1 MSQSLRTRLL
11 RQTKTEQEIHVITN
25 PSDVNDTV
33 NIPLVHRS
41 SKVKASTATNRQK
54 RSINPD
60 YEAPLTS
67 GILSPHSHWLIVRR
81 NLHRI
86 RFMGFNE
93 RGRDDNVPNL
103 YLGLQMKREL
113 KRAQEEIKN
122 IDQEENF
129 HAVKQFVLA
138 VDNRRNKT
146 YDTSLVKP
154 EDALVYDR
162 LGEEPLALQNLLY
175 YFSKQDVPHGTIFW
189 EFLNEVNRVLN
200 MQRKRTVLVQRLR
213 KLALTLAVICY
224 CLIGLMLL
232 LLIISVITTTT
243 KMNDPEVQWMQPN
256 VKNDLANSLSV

>member
-11 RQTKTEQEIHVITN
+11 RQQKNEQEIRVITN
-25 PSDVNDTV
+25 PSDVNDSA

-41 SKVKASTATNRQK
+41 SKVKTSSATSRQ
-54 RSINPD
+54 RRDVDPD

-67 GILSPHSHWLIVRR
+67 YTLSPNSNWLIVRR

-93 RGRDDNVPNL
+93 RGRDNNVPDF

-138 VDNRRNKT
+138 IDNRRIKT
-146 YDTSLVKP
+146 YDTSFVKP

-162 LGEEPLALQNLLY
+162 LGDEPLALQNLLY
-175 YFSKQDVPHGTIFW
+175 YFSKQDVPHGTLFW

-224 CLIGLMLL
+224 CIIGLMLL
-232 LLIISVITTTT
+232 LLIISLIITTA

-256 VKNDLANSLSV
+256 VNNDLANSLSL